1 MLSDMKSLFALG
13 CFGLISVILAS
24 LALDALF
31 AFIIMLFWNWLVPIL
46 WVGAPVLGYWETFG
60 LLVLFNIIIGLIKA
74 K

>member
-1 MLSDMKSLFALG
+1 MKSIFAMG
-13 CFGLISVILAS
+13 CFGLICVLLAA

-31 AFIIMLFWNWLVPIL
+31 AFIIMLLWNWLVPIF
-46 WVGAPVLGYWETFG
+46 WAGAPVLGYWEMFG